1 MRKSQTKLNPATV
14 WAEAFPIYFA
24 LSGRVRKFKF
34 HLACDD
40 DLHGLVSP
48 EDIRA
53 WQRKMTRKS
62 YVTAW
67 AKTHKKKATP
77 ESRLAAKLKRCGVSR
92 G

>member
-1 MRKSQTKLNPATV
+1 MQKKPTTEKWKPVVGFEGLYKVSDQ
-14 WAEAFPIYFA
+14 
-24 LSGRVRKFKF
+24 GRLCKFKF

-62 YVTAW
+62 YTLAW
-67 AKTHKKKATP
+67 AKTHKKKSTP
-77 ESRLAAKLKRCGVSR
+77 ESRLAAKFKRCGVGR

>member
-1 MRKSQTKLNPATV
+1 MQNKPTKLDPKTV
-14 WAEAFPIYFA
+14 WAESFPIYFA
-24 LSGRVRKFKF
+24 LQGRLRKFDF

-40 DLHGLVSP
+40 DLHGIVIP
-48 EDIRA
+48 EDIRK

-62 YVTAW
+62 YTLAW
-67 AKTHKKKATP
+67 SKTHKKKSTP

>member
-1 MRKSQTKLNPATV
+1 MTQSSKVNVRTI

-24 LSGRVRKFKF
+24 LAGRVRKLNF

-62 YVTAW
+62 YTLAW
-67 AKTHKKKATP
+67 AKTHKKKSTP
-77 ESRLAAKLKRCGVSR
+77 ESRLAAKLKRCGVGR